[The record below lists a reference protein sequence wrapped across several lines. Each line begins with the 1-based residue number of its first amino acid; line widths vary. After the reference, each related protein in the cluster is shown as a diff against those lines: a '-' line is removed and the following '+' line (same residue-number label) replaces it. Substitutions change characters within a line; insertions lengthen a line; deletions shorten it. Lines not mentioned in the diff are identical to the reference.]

1 MGNAIFYYNENT
13 GARIFHLETLKI
25 VIYGSPG
32 VGFYIFDVRGGTV
45 LHFGKRQYGAAVREI
60 VNARE
65 VELEI
70 IQACSGNEKI
80 RELFPGYSGNVTDNR
95 ICIKIKR
102 VVVVANGITN
112 FLRRVRGRAPILGS

>member
-1 MGNAIFYYNENT
+1 MVLWYIYFWGNAIFYYNENT

-65 VELEI
+65 VELGMKRFVNF
-70 IQACSGNEKI
+70 SPDT
-80 RELFPGYSGNVTDNR
+80 LVT
-95 ICIKIKR
+95 
-102 VVVVANGITN
+102 
-112 FLRRVRGRAPILGS
+112 